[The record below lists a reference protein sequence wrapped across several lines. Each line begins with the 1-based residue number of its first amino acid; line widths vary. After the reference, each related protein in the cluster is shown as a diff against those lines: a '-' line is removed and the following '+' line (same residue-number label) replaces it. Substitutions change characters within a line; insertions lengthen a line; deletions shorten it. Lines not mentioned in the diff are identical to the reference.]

1 MTKKLLTEDKG
12 ILLKYMREM
21 AKKCG
26 NHRHSLLK
34 LGVDEILFTD
44 YGGGLYG
51 ATPRDD
57 YIAPNTMLFAV
68 PPQSKKSNN
77 YESLW

>member
-1 MTKKLLTEDKG
+1 MTKKLDENTD

-26 NHRHSLLK
+26 EHRRNLLK
-34 LGVDEILFTD
+34 LEADEIFFIN

-51 ATPRDD
+51 AEPRVDD
-57 YIAPNTMLFAV
+57 AALNTMLFAV
-68 PPQSKKSNN
+68 PAQPKKSNN
-77 YESLW
+77 YKSLW